1 MQKSIRRIL
10 KTKQIILM
18 GHSFGAFLATL
29 YAIEFPDKVKSL
41 ILVSPA
47 DMVVFP
53 LERDLFDEIQDQLPI
68 DLFESYQTF
77 RASYFDFSNLFNKST
92 AELESLHNEFSKYYT
107 IALSKVFQTNY
118 FSKTKRY
125 KMNWMPFALYFG
137 LGKKHDFS
145 DSFSSL
151 KLPVLVLHGQYDLQ
165 PESVSRKFSNY
176 LSNSTFKVIKNTSHF
191 SFEENPNQFAESVS
205 RFLKEK

>member
-1 MQKSIRRIL
+1 
-10 KTKQIILM
+10 
-18 GHSFGAFLATL
+18 
-29 YAIEFPDKVKSL
+29 
-41 ILVSPA
+41 
-47 DMVVFP
+47 
-53 LERDLFDEIQDQLPI
+53 
-68 DLFESYQTF
+68 
-77 RASYFDFSNLFNKST
+77 
-92 AELESLHNEFSKYYT
+92 
-107 IALSKVFQTNY
+107 
-118 FSKTKRY
+118 
-125 KMNWMPFALYFG
+125 MPFALYFG